1 MPVGRFNLV
10 WYVNIQYRDTPAD
23 VDYSIAGDY
32 RMLAHN
38 SRTQNGISPPIYTI
52 QMLPLDILIGIM
64 ALVKPSDII
73 RLRQVSQHVTSE

>member
-1 MPVGRFNLV
+1 
-10 WYVNIQYRDTPAD
+10 
-23 VDYSIAGDY
+23 
-32 RMLAHN
+32 MLAHN
-38 SRTQNGISPPIYTI
+38 ARTQNGISPPIYTI